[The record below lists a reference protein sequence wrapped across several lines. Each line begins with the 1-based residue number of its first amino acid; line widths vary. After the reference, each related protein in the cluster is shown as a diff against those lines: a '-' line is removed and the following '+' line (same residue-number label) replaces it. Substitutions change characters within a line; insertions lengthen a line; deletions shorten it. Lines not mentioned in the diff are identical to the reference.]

1 MAELAREAWR
11 QTFAGDY
18 SGVTERP
25 PWTRGSVSRR
35 GAGGISFDSY
45 SSVEYRLE
53 AAERGLEDAQTGL
66 RSVAGEVAGARA
78 EMAALSKKVSRLP
91 GRGFLLL
98 VLLVLMLA
106 AAALV
111 AFAPEIRAAVA
122 DLL

>member
-1 MAELAREAWR
+1 VAELAREAWR
-11 QTFAGDY
+11 QAFAGDHA
-18 SGVTERP
+18 GGTARL
-25 PWTRGSVSRR
+25 PWTRGSASRP

-53 AAERGLEDAQTGL
+53 AVERGLADAQSGL

-78 EMAALSKKVSRLP
+78 EMAALSRRVSRLP

-98 VLLVLMLA
+98 VLLVLLLA

-122 DLL
+122 DLI